1 MEELLHLKITGALA
15 LLVVEY
21 DPDQWSPHLRKE
33 RGRPVIHVVC
43 NKAIYGTLNA
53 AILAY

>member
-1 MEELLHLKITGALA
+1 MKELLHLKITGALA

-21 DPDQWSPHLRKE
+21 DPDRWSPHLWKE
-33 RGRPVIHVVC
+33 RGRPVIYVVC